1 MATDSRHE
9 GNRSVLDRILG
20 VLAEVHAGE
29 GARALLLAF
38 TVFVLLGLYYLLK
51 PVRETL
57 ILTGGGA
64 EVKSYSSAGQA
75 VLLIGVVWIYGRLGR
90 LLGPMKLLTGVFLFF
105 VANLVIFYVL
115 ALAGVPLG
123 IPFFLW
129 LGIFNVFVI
138 AQFWAF
144 ANDIYTPEQGKRLFA
159 IVGIGASVGAVAGS
173 QASEL
178 MLKVL
183 DAYVMMPIAA
193 LLLLLCLGLVWT
205 AQRGARREQAA
216 GGAPK
221 QKEEPLGKEG
231 GFAMIARDRYLV
243 LIAALI
249 LLLNFVNTNGEYIL
263 DRSLVPAAATAFREP
278 ELRAYCRAVEG
289 KSEREIAGVERGMRR
304 AGEALPEIRECDRE
318 KFASKYIG
326 VFKANYF
333 KWVNLIGAFLQLF
346 VVSRIFKYLGVRRAL
361 FFLPLISLAGSSML
375 AVAPVLAFIRV
386 AKIGENS
393 TDYSLMNTT
402 KQALWLLTS
411 REAKYKA
418 KAAIDTFIVRI
429 GDLASA
435 GLVAVGSAVA
445 MSTKGF
451 VITNIALILAW
462 LGVAWGIAAE
472 HKRRSSEAE
481 SAPAASA

>member
-1 MATDSRHE
+1 VAANPRQQ
-9 GNRSVLDRILG
+9 GNRSALDRSLG
-20 VLAEVHAGE
+20 LLAEVHAGE

-57 ILTGGGA
+57 ILSGGGA

-90 LLGPMKLLTGVFLFF
+90 LFGPMKLLTGVFLFF
-105 VANLVIFYVL
+105 AANLVIFYVL
-115 ALAGVPLG
+115 ALAELPLG

-129 LGIFNVFVI
+129 LGVFNVFVI

-173 QASEL
+173 QASEV

-183 DAYVMMPIAA
+183 DAYWMMPISAV
-193 LLLLLCLGLVWT
+193 LLLVCLGLVWIVQRS
-205 AQRGARREQAA
+205 AQRDRSS

-231 GFAMIARDRYLV
+231 GFAMIARDRYLL

-263 DRSLVPAAATAFREP
+263 DRSLLPAATAAFRGR
-278 ELRAYCRAVEG
+278 ELRVYCDAIRDRSEAEIVTAERA
-289 KSEREIAGVERGMRR
+289 MRR
-304 AGEALPEIRECDRE
+304 AGETLPEIRECNRK

-445 MSTKGF
+445 LSTKGF
-451 VITNIALILAW
+451 VVTNIALVLAW
-462 LGVAWGIAAE
+462 LGVAWGIARE
-472 HKRRSSEAE
+472 HKRRSDAAE
-481 SAPAASA
+481 SVPPTSA